1 MITKGSK
8 IQLVKPMGVFDN
20 IGEVCEVVNVTEDG
34 VISFKFG
41 NGMHLGCMSYDEF
54 ERYFVHYEE
63 KKEKKVPKRI
73 WSEWEY
79 DELPYADLGANS
91 YDIPIKSRTNGK
103 IVEIR
108 TDWEDKPNIKA
119 KASCSKNDKFDFDT
133 GFDIADGRLQIK
145 LLQKELQDMIDEL

>member
-8 IQLVKPMGVFDN
+8 IQLVKPMGVFN
-20 IGEVCEVVNVTEDG
+20 NVGEVYEVVNVTEDG

-63 KKEKKVPKRI
+63 KKEKKVHKRI

-79 DELPYADLGANS
+79 DELPYADLGA
-91 YDIPIKSRTNGK
+91 DIYKVPIKSRTNGK

-108 TDWEDKPNIKA
+108 TNWDYKPNIKA
-119 KASCSKNDKFDFDT
+119 KASCSKNDEFDFDT

-145 LLQKELQDMIDEL
+145 LLQKELQDKIDEL

>member
-20 IGEVCEVVNVTEDG
+20 IGEVCEVVNVTDAG

-41 NGMHLGCMSYDEF
+41 NGRHLGCMSYDEF
-54 ERYFVHYEE
+54 ERYFTHYEE
-63 KKEKKVPKRI
+63 KKEKKVPKRR
-73 WSEWEY
+73 WSEWECNIF
-79 DELPYADLGANS
+79 PYADLSANC
-91 YDIPIKSRTNGK
+91 YNVPIKSRTNGK

-108 TDWEDKPNIKA
+108 TDWEDEPNIKA
-119 KASCSKNDKFDFDT
+119 KASCSKHDEFDFDT

>member
-34 VISFKFG
+34 AISFKFG

-54 ERYFVHYEE
+54 ERYFVHYAE

-79 DELPYADLGANS
+79 NELPYADLDV
-91 YDIPIKSRTNGK
+91 YIYRVPIKS
-103 IVEIR
+103 
-108 TDWEDKPNIKA
+108 NIKA
-119 KASCSKNDKFDFDT
+119 KASCSKNDEFDFDT

>member
-8 IQLVKPMGVFDN
+8 IQLAKPMGVFDN

-63 KKEKKVPKRI
+63 KKEKKVTKRI
-73 WSEWEY
+73 WSEWKH
-79 DELPYADLGANS
+79 DEFPYAGLDAES
-91 YDIPIKSRTNGK
+91 YKLPVKYRYNGK

-108 TDWEDKPNIKA
+108 TDWKCAPNIKA
-119 KASCSKNDKFDFDT
+119 KASCNKNDKFDFNT
-133 GFDIADGRLQIK
+133 GFDIADARLQIK

>member
-20 IGEVCEVVNVTEDG
+20 IGEVCEVVNVTDAG

-41 NGMHLGCMSYDEF
+41 NGRHLGCMSYDEF
-54 ERYFVHYEE
+54 ERYFTHYEE
-63 KKEKKVPKRI
+63 KKEKKVPKRT
-73 WSEWEY
+73 WTEWECNIF
-79 DELPYADLGANS
+79 PYADLSANC
-91 YDIPIKSRTNGK
+91 YNVPIKSRTNGK

-108 TDWEDKPNIKA
+108 TDWEDEPNIKA
-119 KASCSKNDKFDFDT
+119 KASCSKNDEFDFDT
-133 GFDIADGRLQIK
+133 GFEIADGRLQIN